1 MSETNGNDYQF
12 KTGNYGD
19 LVEKINDKGQQE
31 IIPLTDKEKEVIHR
45 QFEAALLELGRDFP
59 FYGMFGINVTKFQDE
74 TQPTAYVTFQDL
86 LTPVMG
92 YNPMW
97 MKEYT
102 HDEIIGIIQHE
113 YLHLILGHLT
123 ERKTKDPKD
132 AMLGNIAQDLAINS
146 LIPDG
151 YKPHGLLYPGEDMPN
166 IAQER
171 VREFFKNLPKNE
183 TSEWYFK
190 TVKAFLKK
198 EYPNYDSD
206 TALSNLGFGTM
217 DDHSVWENLPPETQ
231 ELLKQKI
238 DQMTEEG
245 YQAALEK
252 NKWGNMP
259 VSLKEQITK
268 RLNER
273 RKVDW
278 LSVLRFF
285 VAICRASTRVST
297 IKRLNKKA
305 PYLLPGCKR
314 GKKQRFLVAV
324 DQSGSMSDTDIQLIF
339 KLLFDL
345 CGLSE
350 IDVVNFD
357 TSLDMKSFR
366 TWKKGENVPWKR
378 TRAGGTNFEC
388 VRKFVNDP
396 KNRGKWSGLIIATDG
411 YADPLGTV
419 TGVNRVLWLLTGMSS
434 SAIIRPGD
442 LVLKM
447 PKDRKE

>member
-1 MSETNGNDYQF
+1 MEQTTKPT
-12 KTGNYGD
+12 KTGDHGD
-19 LVEKINDKGQQE
+19 YYLKEEKVAE
-31 IIPLTDKEKEVIHR
+31 IPPLTDREKEIIHK

-59 FYGMFGINVTKFQDE
+59 FYGMFGINVTKFQDDNC
-74 TQPTAYVTFQDL
+74 PTAYVTFEDIM
-86 LTPVMG
+86 TPVMG

-97 MKEYT
+97 MKEYS

-113 YLHLILGHLT
+113 YLHLILGHLSQ
-123 ERKTKDPKD
+123 RATKDPKD
-132 AMLGNIAQDLAINS
+132 AKLGNIAQDLALNC
-146 LIPDG
+146 LIPEG
-151 YKPHGLLYPGEDMPN
+151 YRPHGLLYPGEDMADIP
-166 IAQER
+166 QER

-198 EYPNYDSD
+198 EYPDCDSN
-206 TALSNLGFGTM
+206 TALSNLGFNTM
-217 DDHSVWENLPPETQ
+217 DDHTAWENLPEETQ
-231 ELLKQKI
+231 ELIKQKI

-252 NKWGNMP
+252 NKWSNMP
-259 VSLKEQITK
+259 SSLKEKITK
-268 RLNER
+268 RMNEK

-324 DQSGSMSDTDIQLIF
+324 DQSGSMSSTDIQLIF

-357 TSLDMKSFR
+357 TELDMNSFR
-366 TWKKGENVPWKR
+366 TWKKNENVPWKR
-378 TRAGGTNFEC
+378 TRCGGTDFEC
-388 VRKFVNDP
+388 VRKFVNDS
-396 KNRGKWSGLIIATDG
+396 KNRGRWSGLIIATDG
-411 YADPLGTV
+411 YANKLGTV
-419 TGVNRVLWLLTGMSS
+419 TGVGKVLWLLTGLSNPS
-434 SAIIRPGD
+434 IVRKGD

-447 PKDRKE
+447 PNDRKEWNVG